1 MKLLLRI
8 SLFVILS
15 AVLTV
20 SVIYSA
26 APGSRPEFESAP
38 EDEPQWSHP
47 LDAEEILALDTTAD
61 DDDGENDGKTIDEI
75 IFAAGTEVRCLR
87 WLTRDCNP
95 VLRNILNHSTSRYF
109 HYALKMKSCQSWGLC
124 IAKNLI
130 FFSSR

>member
-1 MKLLLRI
+1 MKLLQRI

-20 SVIYSA
+20 SVVKSA

-61 DDDGENDGKTIDEI
+61 DDGENDGKTIDEI
-75 IFAAGTEVRCLR
+75 IFAAGTEVHV
-87 WLTRDCNP
+87 
-95 VLRNILNHSTSRYF
+95 VLDAYSR
-109 HYALKMKSCQSWGLC
+109 L
-124 IAKNLI
+124 
-130 FFSSR
+130 